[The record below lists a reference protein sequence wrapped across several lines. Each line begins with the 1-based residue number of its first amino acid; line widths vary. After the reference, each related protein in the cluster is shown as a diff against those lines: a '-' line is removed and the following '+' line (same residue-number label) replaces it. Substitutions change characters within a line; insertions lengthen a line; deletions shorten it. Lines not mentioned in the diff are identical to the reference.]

1 MRVKY
6 ERKNMLIL
14 GLDGG
19 ATKTNC
25 IIINEEYEILGI
37 SSSGPCNYHAVGID
51 IAKKNIEEA
60 IRNSLKNIGKNK
72 IDIAGLGIGG
82 LNTEKDYEI
91 ILGIIKSI
99 GLIEK
104 YKIVNDVNV
113 AYYACT
119 KGNPGII
126 TIAGTGSI
134 VYGRNSLGEE
144 CYSGGWGWLIG
155 DEGSAFYIARKALQE
170 ATKAFDGRG
179 EKTIL
184 VDLII
189 NELKLK
195 NFNEIIDY
203 VYSKVESHRIAK
215 LAPIVTKAAI
225 KGDKIA
231 KNILNNAAEELILA
245 AKTVYKKLKMEK
257 ENKVIIGGVGGVFN
271 SNIIWEK
278 YKSSM
283 EKLKNVYIH
292 PLLKGYQ
299 PAIGGIILALKEFI
313 GEYNEKSIDK
323 LFKEIELL

>member
-1 MRVKY
+1 
-6 ERKNMLIL
+6 MLIL

-25 IIINEEYEILGI
+25 IIINEKYEIFGI
-37 SSSGPCNYHAVGID
+37 GSSGPCNYHAVGID

-60 IRNSLKNIGKNK
+60 IRKSLKNIGKNK

-82 LNTEKDYEI
+82 LNTEKDYEV
-91 ILGIIKSI
+91 ILDIIKSI

-104 YKIVNDVNV
+104 YKIVNDVII
-113 AYYACT
+113 AYYACA

-155 DEGSAFYIARKALQE
+155 DEGSAFDIARKALQE

-184 VDLII
+184 VDLFIEKL
-189 NELKLK
+189 NLK

-203 VYSKVESHRIAK
+203 VYSKIESHRIAK
-215 LAPIVTKAAI
+215 LAPIVTEAAI
-225 KGDKIA
+225 KGDRIA
-231 KNILNNAAEELILA
+231 KNILNNAAKELILA
-245 AKTVYKKLKMEK
+245 TKTVYKKLRMEK
-257 ENKVIIGGVGGVFN
+257 EDKVIISGVGRVFN
-271 SNIIWEK
+271 SNIIWKK
-278 YKSSM
+278 YRSNM
-283 EKLKNVYIH
+283 EKLSNVYVH

-313 GEYNEKSIDK
+313 GKYNEELIDK
-323 LFKEIELL
+323 LFKKVEEIN

>member
-1 MRVKY
+1 
-6 ERKNMLIL
+6 MLIL

-25 IIINEEYEILGI
+25 IIINEKYEIIGI
-37 SSSGPCNYHAVGID
+37 GSSGPCNYHTIGINT
-51 IAKKNIEEA
+51 AKKNIEEA
-60 IRNSLKNIGKNK
+60 IRNALKNTKYEKKK

-82 LNTEKDYEI
+82 ANTSKDYEI
-91 ILGIIKSI
+91 ISDIIKSI

-113 AYYACT
+113 AYYACS
-119 KGNPGII
+119 KGKSGIV

-134 VYGRNSLGEE
+134 VYGRNSVGKE

-155 DEGSAFYIARKALQE
+155 DEGSAFDIARKAIQE
-170 ATKAFDGRG
+170 ATRAFDGRG
-179 EKTIL
+179 RKTIL
-184 VDLII
+184 VNLLIK
-189 NELKLK
+189 ELNLK
-195 NFNEIIDY
+195 DFNEIIDY
-203 VYSKVESHRIAK
+203 VYSKVESHRIAR

-245 AKTVYKKLKMEK
+245 AKTVYKKLRMEK
-257 ENKVIIGGVGGVFN
+257 EDKVIVGGVGGVFN
-271 SNIIWEK
+271 SNIIWRK

-283 EKLKNVYIH
+283 KELSNVYVH

-299 PAIGGIILALKEFI
+299 PAIGGIILALKEII
-313 GEYNEKSIDK
+313 GEYNKKLIDK
-323 LFKEIELL
+323 LFKKVEEIKLSKK